1 MKDVISVIVPVYN
14 VSAYLTECLDS
25 ILSQDYDKLEVIL
38 IDDGSTDDSG
48 AVCDAYAQRDNRIR
62 VIHQKNG
69 GAAAAKNAGLRAA
82 TGEYLSFADSDDFLE
97 PGAYAYMM
105 SLLKENGADIVRCA
119 FQNRF
124 RTRTEQWLAGED
136 RCVMEGKAFL
146 ARFTTDWTCGLL
158 WNKLYKRALFDGIF
172 FEEGHKIDDEYFT
185 YQGVMNAAKV
195 VCDPRV
201 VYNYRQRASSVM
213 QSPMARAQIAIDRI
227 DFMAKRREK
236 VLERFPELRREF
248 DISFVDALSYL
259 ADYPDNTE
267 ESIRLKAYDHQLI
280 DSSAAKIVET
290 AKRNGAQ
297 VSGPIPLP
305 TKKEVV
311 TILRAVHKYKDSREQ
326 FERRTHKRLIDILNP
341 NQKTVEALMSLDLP
355 AGVEIEIKL

>member
-14 VSAYLTECLDS
+14 VSAYLPECLDS
-25 ILSQDYDKLEVIL
+25 ILSQDYEKLEVIL

-48 AVCDAYAQRDNRIR
+48 AICDAYAQRDGRIR

-105 SLLKENGADIVRCA
+105 SLLRETGADIVRCA

-124 RTRTEQWLAGED
+124 RTRTEQWLADES

-146 ARFTTDWTCGLL
+146 ARFATDWTCGLL

-213 QSPMARAQIAIDRI
+213 QSPAARAQIAVDRI

-259 ADYPDNTE
+259 AKYPDNTE
-267 ESIRLKAYDHQLI
+267 QSIRLLKYYARRYFLQRGNTFPPRYLLKAVFLMYVTGTEKLLKRPQ
-280 DSSAAKIVET
+280 AKKPSPEDYY
-290 AKRNGAQ
+290 A
-297 VSGPIPLP
+297 
-305 TKKEVV
+305 
-311 TILRAVHKYKDSREQ
+311 
-326 FERRTHKRLIDILNP
+326 
-341 NQKTVEALMSLDLP
+341 
-355 AGVEIEIKL
+355 

>member
-1 MKDVISVIVPVYN
+1 
-14 VSAYLTECLDS
+14 
-25 ILSQDYDKLEVIL
+25 
-38 IDDGSTDDSG
+38 
-48 AVCDAYAQRDNRIR
+48 
-62 VIHQKNG
+62 
-69 GAAAAKNAGLRAA
+69 
-82 TGEYLSFADSDDFLE
+82 
-97 PGAYAYMM
+97 MM

-124 RTRTEQWLAGED
+124 RTRTEQWLADES

-146 ARFTTDWTCGLL
+146 VRFTTDWTCGLL

-185 YQGVMNAAKV
+185 YQGVMNAEKV

-213 QSPMARAQIAIDRI
+213 QSPAARAQIAVDRI

-267 ESIRLKAYDHQLI
+267 ESIRLLKYYARRYFLQRGNTFPPRYLLKAVFLMYVTSTEKLLKRPQ
-280 DSSAAKIVET
+280 AKKPSPEDYYV
-290 AKRNGAQ
+290 
-297 VSGPIPLP
+297 
-305 TKKEVV
+305 
-311 TILRAVHKYKDSREQ
+311 
-326 FERRTHKRLIDILNP
+326 
-341 NQKTVEALMSLDLP
+341 
-355 AGVEIEIKL
+355 

>member
-14 VSAYLTECLDS
+14 VSAYLPECLDS
-25 ILSQDYDKLEVIL
+25 ILSQDYEKLEVIL

-48 AVCDAYAQRDNRIR
+48 AICDAYAQRDSRIR

-146 ARFTTDWTCGLL
+146 ARFATDWTCGLL

-213 QSPMARAQIAIDRI
+213 QSPAARAQIAVDRI

-267 ESIRLKAYDHQLI
+267 ESIRLLKHYARRYFLQRGNTFPPRYLLKAVFLMYVTSTEKLLE
-280 DSSAAKIVET
+280 KG
-290 AKRNGAQ
+290 KKNRKQ
-297 VSGPIPLP
+297 VN
-305 TKKEVV
+305 
-311 TILRAVHKYKDSREQ
+311 ADDY
-326 FERRTHKRLIDILNP
+326 F
-341 NQKTVEALMSLDLP
+341 A
-355 AGVEIEIKL
+355 

>member
-14 VSAYLTECLDS
+14 VAAYLPECLDS

-48 AVCDAYAQRDNRIR
+48 AICDDYARRDRRIR

-97 PGAYAYMM
+97 PGAYAYMLA
-105 SLLKENGADIVRCA
+105 LLKENDADIVRCA

-146 ARFTTDWTCGLL
+146 VRFTTDWTCGLL

-213 QSPMARAQIAIDRI
+213 QSPAARAQFFWA
-227 DFMAKRREK
+227 
-236 VLERFPELRREF
+236 LERAPPRQKWMT
-248 DISFVDALSYL
+248 SKPAS
-259 ADYPDNTE
+259 
-267 ESIRLKAYDHQLI
+267 
-280 DSSAAKIVET
+280 
-290 AKRNGAQ
+290 
-297 VSGPIPLP
+297 
-305 TKKEVV
+305 TKGWK
-311 TILRAVHKYKDSREQ
+311 
-326 FERRTHKRLIDILNP
+326 
-341 NQKTVEALMSLDLP
+341 
-355 AGVEIEIKL
+355 